1 MKIAGLQKLTLL
13 DFPGETACIVFT
25 PGCNFNCP
33 YCHNS
38 HIIHHN
44 HEEMPLEE
52 FFKFLESRK
61 GLLDGVVVSGGEPTL
76 QKDLDKFLYEIKRMG
91 FKVKLDTNGTRPAVL
106 EDLIEHGLVDYIAM
120 DVKNC
125 PSEYIKTCGTADMTI
140 FDIQDSIKLLKKW
153 NGQYEFRTTVVKELH
168 SANTLSNMAKWLQR
182 MFGKFEVPKL
192 YLQKFVKSDTVV
204 YELTPPSDSEMELY
218 KTIVSKYVPNVEIR

>member
-44 HEEMPLEE
+44 HEEMSLAD
-52 FFKFLESRK
+52 FFAFLDSRK

-76 QKDLDKFLYEIKRMG
+76 QKDLARFLYEIKRMG
-91 FKVKLDTNGTRPAVL
+91 FKVKLDTNGT
-106 EDLIEHGLVDYIAM
+106 
-120 DVKNC
+120 
-125 PSEYIKTCGTADMTI
+125 
-140 FDIQDSIKLLKKW
+140 
-153 NGQYEFRTTVVKELH
+153 
-168 SANTLSNMAKWLQR
+168 
-182 MFGKFEVPKL
+182 
-192 YLQKFVKSDTVV
+192 
-204 YELTPPSDSEMELY
+204 
-218 KTIVSKYVPNVEIR
+218 

>member
-44 HEEMPLEE
+44 HEEMSLAD
-52 FFKFLESRK
+52 FFAFLESRK

-76 QKDLDKFLYEIKRMG
+76 QKDLVRFIHKIKQMG

-106 EDLIEHGLVDYIAM
+106 EELIEHKLVDYIAM
-120 DVKNC
+120 DVKNS
-125 PSEYIKTCGTADMTI
+125 PAEYIKTSGTVDMTI

-168 SANTLSNMAKWLQR
+168 SANTLSFMAKWLKR
-182 MFGKFEVPKL
+182 MYGKAEIPKL
-192 YLQKFVKSDTVV
+192 YLQMFVKSDTVV
-204 YELTPPSDSEMELY
+204 YDLTPPTNSEMELY